1 MVQRGLAAL
10 RQAKLRPSAK
20 LRAWN
25 QFLWIWLLRF
35 WPEWRLI
42 GSIRREC
49 LDHAIVIN
57 EEFSRALR
65 SVFRLAELFAPPQKF
80 PPGVFKF
87 RSIEQ
92 AQAQRIAW
100 TCGK

>member
-1 MVQRGLAAL
+1 MPVRKFRTLDEAGRPQRYQPGT
-10 RQAKLRPSAK
+10 
-20 LRAWN
+20 
-25 QFLWIWLLRF
+25 
-35 WPEWRLI
+35 
-42 GSIRREC
+42 
-49 LDHAIVIN
+49 

-65 SVFRLAELFAPPQKF
+65 SVFRLAELFAPPQKC